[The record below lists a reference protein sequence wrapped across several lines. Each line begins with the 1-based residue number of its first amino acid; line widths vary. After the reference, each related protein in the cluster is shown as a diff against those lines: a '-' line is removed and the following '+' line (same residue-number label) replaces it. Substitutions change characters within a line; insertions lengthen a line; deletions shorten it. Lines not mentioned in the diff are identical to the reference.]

1 MARDSAADRMRVC
14 AVLGTDNFRWRVNDC
29 WTRVGNL
36 EVKKGKVSHEKE
48 KCVELI
54 ISQLLQHLLDIN
66 IL

>member
-36 EVKKGKVSHEKE
+36 EAKKGKVSHEKE
-48 KCVELI
+48 KCVEL
-54 ISQLLQHLLDIN
+54 SWM
-66 IL
+66 